1 MCRCLVS
8 LPKITEVLEYI
19 IVIVSFEK
27 EDNGMACS
35 LIGDFFRSALNG
47 P

>member
-27 EDNGMACS
+27 DDDGMACD